1 MCIGYLGQG
10 MAFTGLQSAF
20 IDFYVLTMNGSK
32 AARLAGYKGNDATL
46 AVVAYENLRKPY
58 IRAEIDRRF
67 RARSMG
73 ADEVLARLGDIA
85 RIDMSEFVSI
95 KHGIPFLDLEK
106 AETANRLHLLKKFKT
121 TKQGIEIELY
131 DAQSALETIGK
142 HLGLFNTIKID
153 DWRSQAIADIRA
165 GNIPFEA
172 LAEAFDAD
180 LATELFREAGI
191 PVQTRQSP

>member
-1 MCIGYLGQG
+1 
-10 MAFTGLQSAF
+10 MAFTGLQDAF
-20 IDFYVLTMNGSK
+20 INHYVIEKNGTK

-46 AVVAYENLRKPY
+46 AVVAYENLRKPH

-67 RARSMG
+67 RELAMG

-85 RIDMSEFVSI
+85 RIDMSEFVTI

-106 AETANRLHLLKKFKT
+106 AETASKLHLLKKFKT

-131 DAQSALETIGK
+131 DAQAALETIGK

-180 LATELFREAGI
+180 LATELFREAGV
-191 PVQTRQSP
+191 PVPVGQGAPPSQ

>member
-1 MCIGYLGQG
+1 MQR
-10 MAFTGLQSAF
+10 AF
-20 IDFYVLTMNGSK
+20 IDYYVIEKNGTK

-46 AVVAYENLRKPY
+46 AAVAYENLRKPH

-67 RARSMG
+67 RDLAMG

-85 RIDMSEFVSI
+85 RIDMSEFI
-95 KHGIPFLDLEK
+95 KIDHGIPFLDLEK
-106 AETANRLHLLKKFKT
+106 AEAASKLHLLKKFKT

-180 LATELFREAGI
+180 LATQLFREAGI
-191 PVQTRQSP
+191 SIPSG